1 MRAFLKGR
9 FWELLNTSFDVTNHP
24 HLPQNETHYSPDSP
38 PSTRSLRSRALEVLD
53 LVRLGELSR
62 DHGLTFNQ
70 ALQVFNHWEWLNTC
84 YRYRCPTMVEHH
96 TVQPL
101 FNHCSTVQP
110 LFNP

>member
-1 MRAFLKGR
+1 MDVGLEPLVACDLVGTPSRHVTRVRAFLKGR

-84 YRYRCPTMVEHH
+84 YR
-96 TVQPL
+96 
-101 FNHCSTVQP
+101 
-110 LFNP
+110 